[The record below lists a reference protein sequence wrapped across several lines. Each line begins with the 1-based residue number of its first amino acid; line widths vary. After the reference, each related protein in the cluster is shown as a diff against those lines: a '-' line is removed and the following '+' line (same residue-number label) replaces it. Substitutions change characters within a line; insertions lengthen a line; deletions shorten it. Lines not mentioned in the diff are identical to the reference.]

1 MALQEARDLATPEL
15 HSMFGLRR
23 RRPRA
28 AAVTEFSAA
37 LKKLGFPQNRVAK
50 LFGVSC
56 RHIRRWQHGD
66 RTVPRAVRLVIN
78 LLVAG
83 AILIDQVEQAADPVP
98 TQTNGVKPEPPARLR
113 DEPEPKL
120 PASLRVEPAPAPAEA
135 AAARTPVKINGDAG
149 PGAPAPRRV
158 APAPELAVIDRDQ
171 TLAEKVLALGD
182 ACCRFPIGD
191 PRCQGFFFCSRPT
204 AAQQPYCKDHTRAA
218 YEVPQTRHGRTPS
231 RFSAQ
236 Y

>member
-56 RHIRRWQHGD
+56 RHIRRWQHGN

-83 AILIDQVEQAADPVP
+83 AISIDQVEAAADPVP
-98 TQTNGVKPEPPARLR
+98 AQTNGVKPALPARLR
-113 DEPEPKL
+113 AEPTTEQSAPTCAKTAARADPGSAAAKQIL
-120 PASLRVEPAPAPAEA
+120 ALTANGCRWAFGNPQCSDFHFCGREVVEP
-135 AAARTPVKINGDAG
+135 
-149 PGAPAPRRV
+149 
-158 APAPELAVIDRDQ
+158 
-171 TLAEKVLALGD
+171 
-182 ACCRFPIGD
+182 
-191 PRCQGFFFCSRPT
+191 
-204 AAQQPYCKDHTRAA
+204 PYCEEHRLVAYLRRPLLDARPAVTRS
-218 YEVPQTRHGRTPS
+218 VS
-231 RFSAQ
+231 
-236 Y
+236 